1 MSIQVVY
8 LHADVELILSFGVQ
22 GTRDPLQ
29 KNSKRAAMLQAL
41 CSNVTVKYLEAGL
54 THSTHLAVA
63 VGFQSNVGDKPCGNF
78 ASCVCTIM
86 FLSSSQECSLK
97 CLYLGTDFDLIYD
110 DIKWKQNPLAQIFLN
125 GDQYLPVLSWL
136 LFCRPLS
143 T

>member
-1 MSIQVVY
+1 MPI
-8 LHADVELILSFGVQ
+8 VELILSFGVQ

-97 CLYLGTDFDLIYD
+97 CLYLGTDFDLD
-110 DIKWKQNPLAQIFLN
+110 
-125 GDQYLPVLSWL
+125 V
-136 LFCRPLS
+136 
-143 T
+143 